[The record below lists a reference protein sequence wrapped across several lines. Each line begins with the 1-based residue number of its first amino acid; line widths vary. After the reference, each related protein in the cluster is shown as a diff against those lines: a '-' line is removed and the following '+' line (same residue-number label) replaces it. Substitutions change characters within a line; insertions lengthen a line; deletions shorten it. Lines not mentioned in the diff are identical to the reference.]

1 MSKEE
6 TLTKR
11 KMSTKKVIFIILS
24 VVLIISIIT
33 GIALYREHKL
43 RRAVVSVEGLTFDT
57 MNFKRI
63 NDCKEFEELSRT
75 DNIICKTTKGD
86 WIIWSVEGYEESLEY
101 VYANCFM
108 DGYYYEMIK

>member
-1 MSKEE
+1 MSKDE

-33 GIALYREHKL
+33 GIAIYREHKL
-43 RRAVVSVEGLTFDT
+43 RRAVVSVEGLTFDE
-57 MNFKRI
+57 I
-63 NDCKEFEELSRT
+63 EFVRCSDYELT
-75 DNIICKTTKGD
+75 DTFEKTKIICKTTKGD

-101 VYANCFM
+101 VFANCFM
-108 DGYYYEMIK
+108 DGYYYERVK